1 MKLVVE
7 EASLATGTLLE
18 EVLHSARAEIEKEA
32 LVRQTKSCIS
42 F

>member
-18 EVLHSARAEIEKEA
+18 VLHSTRAEIEK
-32 LVRQTKSCIS
+32 RGSCKTN
-42 F
+42 